1 MTDMIL
7 EGTSERGPKWVRG
20 KKELKRGLNIILYH
34 FVHAG
39 KTEADREKNAAGA
52 EREMRELASHKDRL
66 WIARFDDV
74 MKYGQERD
82 TATVK
87 SERKGDT
94 LVVSVTDRMDDT
106 LFDYPL
112 TVKVRL
118 PDAWKSVK
126 GGRFITHDGKPYAL
140 VDIVPDRQPVVLRR

>member
-1 MTDMIL
+1 MRAM
-7 EGTSERGPKWVRG
+7 
-20 KKELKRGLNIILYH
+20 
-34 FVHAG
+34 
-39 KTEADREKNAAGA
+39 AAQ
-52 EREMRELASHKDRL
+52 KDRL
-66 WIARFDDV
+66 WIARFDDA

-87 SERKGDT
+87 SELKGDAI
-94 LVVSVTDRMDDT
+94 VVSVTDSMDDT

-118 PDAWKSVK
+118 PDDWKSVT

-140 VDIVPDRQPVVLRR
+140 VDVIPDRKPVVLRR